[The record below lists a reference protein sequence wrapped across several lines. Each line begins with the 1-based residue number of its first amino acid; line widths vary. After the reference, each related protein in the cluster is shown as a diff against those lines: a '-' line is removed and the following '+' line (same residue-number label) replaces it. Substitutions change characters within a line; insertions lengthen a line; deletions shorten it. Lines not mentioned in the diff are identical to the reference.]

1 MRNTLVKRKP
11 YLWSFHEHRRR
22 WGVTNNVANGQMI
35 DVNIAV
41 GPLAFHG
48 AFTAILISAYNNFSA
63 PTESG

>member
-1 MRNTLVKRKP
+1 M
-11 YLWSFHEHRRR
+11 SIADEG
-22 WGVTNNVANGQMI
+22 GVTNDVADGQMI